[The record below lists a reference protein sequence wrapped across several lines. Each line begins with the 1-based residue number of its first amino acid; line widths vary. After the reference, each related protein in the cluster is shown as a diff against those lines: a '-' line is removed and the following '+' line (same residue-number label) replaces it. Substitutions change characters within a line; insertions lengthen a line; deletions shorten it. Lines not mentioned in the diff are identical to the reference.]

1 MWGMYCTQFSKFIL
15 TFCSLYP
22 YSISIWFRSVQFSS
36 FQSLSRAQLF
46 VTPWI
51 IACQASLSITNS
63 RNSLRLTS
71 IESVMP
77 SSHLILCCPPLLP
90 PSIFPSLRVFPN
102 ESALC
107 MRWPKHWS
115 CSFNISPSNEHPGLI
130 SFRMDWLGLLAVF
143 SSTTVQKHLFF
154 GTQLSL

>member
-1 MWGMYCTQFSKFIL
+1 MHSKTITMIGLDVICHHIKILHNYWLHSLCFPFHTVTFIL
-15 TFCSLYP
+15 YLLISLTYFSPPSPISPLTTTFCSLYP

-77 SSHLILCCPPLLP
+77 SSHLILCCPLLL
-90 PSIFPSLRVFPN
+90 STYKWNYTVLFPCLTCF
-102 ESALC
+102 
-107 MRWPKHWS
+107 
-115 CSFNISPSNEHPGLI
+115 
-130 SFRMDWLGLLAVF
+130 
-143 SSTTVQKHLFF
+143 T
-154 GTQLSL
+154 